1 MHGTTPPPGTFGKEP
16 DKDPARLPGIG
27 CTSPPNNE
35 NWDAND
41 AADDKSEPV
50 LIRLLRAYLRPY
62 SRPITLLVLL
72 QLVSTLGLLYLPT
85 LNADIIDSGVI
96 KGDTGYILQ
105 VGAVMIG
112 VTVLQTL
119 CSICAVYYGARTAMA
134 VGRDIRAAVFDR
146 VQGFSAREVGQ
157 FGAPSLITRTTN
169 DVQQVQ
175 MLVLMSFTMMVAAPI
190 MCVGGIIMALNQDV
204 PLSGLLLA
212 VVPALAVVVAVL
224 VRQLR
229 PRFRS
234 MQDKIDTVNRV
245 LREQITG
252 IRVIRA
258 FVKDDHE
265 QNRFADA
272 NEDLTGVS
280 LQVGKLMAYLFPSVM
295 LVVNVSSVAVLW
307 FGAHRINSGD
317 MEIGALTA
325 FLSYLLQILMSVMM
339 ATFMFMMVPRA
350 EVCAERIQEVLGTD
364 SSVVPPTDPVTE
376 VLRRGHLELRE
387 VDFRYPGAEA
397 SVLRGIDI
405 TARPGETTAV
415 IGSTGSGKSTLLG
428 LVPRLFDVSS
438 GQVLLGGVDVREL
451 DPGAVSDSVGLVP
464 QKPYLFSGTVASNLR
479 YGRPDATDE
488 ELWHALE
495 IAQAKE
501 FVEKFPEGLDA
512 PIAQGGGNVSGG
524 QRQRLAIA
532 RTLVRRPDIY
542 LFDDSFS
549 ALDYATDA
557 KLRKA
562 LARETTEATVVIVAQ
577 RVSTIRDADRII
589 VLDEGAVVGTG
600 THGELMAGNPTY
612 REIVLSQLTEQEA
625 A

>member
-1 MHGTTPPPGTFGKEP
+1 M
-16 DKDPARLPGIG
+16 
-27 CTSPPNNE
+27 
-35 NWDAND
+35 
-41 AADDKSEPV
+41 

-72 QLVSTLGLLYLPT
+72 QLVSTLAALYLPT
-85 LNADIIDSGVI
+85 LNADIIDNGVV
-96 KGDTGYILQ
+96 KGDTGYILR
-105 VGAVMIG
+105 VGGVMIA
-112 VTVLQTL
+112 VTVLQAL
-119 CSICAVYYGARTAMA
+119 CSIGAVYYGARTAMA
-134 VGRDIRAAVFDR
+134 FGRDVRAAVFDR
-146 VQGFSAREVGQ
+146 VQSFSAREVGQ

-175 MLVLMSFTMMVAAPI
+175 MLALMSFTLMVAAPI

-212 VVPALAVVVAVL
+212 VIPALGVVVVLL
-224 VRQLR
+224 VRALR

-234 MQDKIDTVNRV
+234 MQVRIDTVNRV

-258 FVKDDHE
+258 FVKDDQE
-265 QNRFADA
+265 QARFAGA
-272 NEDLTGVS
+272 NEDLTQVS
-280 LQVGKLMAYLFPSVM
+280 GQVGRLMSVMFPAVM

-307 FGAHRINSGD
+307 FGAHRIDSGA
-317 MEIGALTA
+317 MQIGALTA
-325 FLSYLLQILMSVMM
+325 FLSYLMQILMSVMM

-364 SSVVPPTDPVTE
+364 SSVVPPATPVTE
-376 VLRRGHLELRE
+376 VPHRGNLELRG

-397 SVLRGIDI
+397 SVLRGIDL
-405 TARPGETTAV
+405 TAGPGQTTAI

-428 LVPRLFDVSS
+428 LVPRLFDVTS
-438 GQVLLGGVDVREL
+438 GRVLLDGVDVREL
-451 DPGAVSDSVGLVP
+451 APAAIAESVGIVP
-464 QKPYLFSGTVASNLR
+464 QKPYLFSGTIASNLR

-488 ELWHALE
+488 ELWHALD

-501 FVEKFPEGLDA
+501 FVEKLPEGLDA

-532 RTLVRRPDIY
+532 RTLVRRPSVY

-557 KLRKA
+557 RLRKA
-562 LARETTEATVVIVAQ
+562 LARETSDATVLIVAQ

-589 VLDEGAVVGTG
+589 VLDEGAVVGSG
-600 THGELMAGNPTY
+600 THHELMADNPTY